1 MIDKDIEIDENLLNE
16 FKNSEEYKTWQESLF
31 AIIGYTSDDK
41 NKDITT
47 AEALIAEHLDAS
59 LQLQNGIEK
68 IKFKAQYKKMREF
81 NKDFESD
88 LRGE

>member
-1 MIDKDIEIDENLLNE
+1 MSNEEIEIDENLIKE
-16 FKNSEEYKTWQESLF
+16 FKSTEEYKKWQESLF
-31 AIIGYTSDDK
+31 AIIGYTSDNEND
-41 NKDITT
+41 DIK
-47 AEALIAEHLDAS
+47 AAKALIAEHLDAS

-81 NKDFESD
+81 NQDFESD